1 MKRFISFIL
10 TLCVVTSVLSTVAFA
25 GSTIDV
31 YGYTDCSVIA
41 GNVTLPLPEFPVGSY
56 ATSDGECHS
65 DAYCL
70 DTYPLPNGRSLYVY
84 GTQCLGF
91 ARYVFYRCFGVI
103 DCTFTGLGGYYSVV
117 ENEGYVSASYLEQL
131 FNSSDVLPGAHIRI
145 AYSSAADNGHS
156 MIYMKSDDTYI
167 YTYECNLKHECDVTV
182 VRRTWSQMAEFANNK
197 GGLAFI
203 HMPNVYPDTLDWDCA
218 VDGHKW
224 ETTENFAPTGLH
236 EGRCTKVC
244 SICGE
249 KEQTV
254 FECTGLCEMGSSC
267 PGMNFLDMPDADKW
281 SHNSIEYV
289 LEYALLS
296 GLGDGRFDPNGSMT
310 RSMLVNVLW
319 RVAGKPAPD
328 GSVSFSDVP
337 ENAWYSD
344 SVLWAAEN
352 KVASGTG
359 NGKFNPNGNVTR
371 EQIAVILR
379 NFCLYQN
386 VNADAKTDISG
397 FADCNKVSSWAVDAV
412 KWAVA
417 EGYISGKENGGTI
430 KLDPQGNATRAEVS
444 SILMRYVKPQYDAL
458 LKLGTVN
465 ANHVNIRTGPG
476 TGYSAISS
484 ASKGTQI
491 LVLYEIDGWY
501 RIRTAKGTLG
511 YIIEEYVD
519 VSELT
524 E

>member
-1 MKRFISFIL
+1 MKRVI
-10 TLCVVTSVLSTVAFA
+10 SVLLIICIMIPVLSMAASA

-41 GNVTLPLPEFPVGSY
+41 GNVMLPLAEFPVGSY
-56 ATSDGECHS
+56 ATSNGECQNER
-65 DAYCL
+65 YCL
-70 DTYPLPNGRSLYVY
+70 DTYPLPGGGSVYVY

-103 DCTFTGLGGYYSVV
+103 DCTFTGRGGYYSVV
-117 ENEGYVSASYLEQL
+117 ENEGYVSASYLKNL

-145 AYSSAADNGHS
+145 AYSSAANDGHS

-167 YTYECNLKHECDVTV
+167 YTYECNLKHECDVSV

-203 HMPNVYPDTLDWDCA
+203 HMPNYYPDTLNWDCA

-224 ETTENFAPTGLH
+224 EVTENFAPTGLH
-236 EGRCTKVC
+236 DGRYTRVC

-254 FECTGLCEMGSSC
+254 SEGGLCEMGASC
-267 PGMNFLDMPDADKW
+267 PGQNFPDMPDAEHW

-319 RVAGKPAPD
+319 RIAGKPAPTA
-328 GSVSFSDVP
+328 SVSFSDVRAG
-337 ENAWYSD
+337 AWYTD

-352 KVASGTG
+352 KVAAGVG

-371 EQIAVILR
+371 EQIAVILY
-379 NFCLYQN
+379 NFCKYQQI
-386 VNADAKTDISG
+386 DIASGQSLSG
-397 FADCNKVSSWAVDAV
+397 FEDHINVSGWALEAVSWAAV
-412 KWAVA
+412 Q
-417 EGYISGKENGGTI
+417 GYIFGKVNSGTL

-444 SILMRYVKPQYDAL
+444 SILMRYVKPQYDEIL
-458 LKLGTVN
+458 QLGTVN
-465 ANHVNIRTGPG
+465 GNHVNIRTGPG

-484 ASKGTQI
+484 ASTGTQI

-511 YIIEEYVD
+511 YIIKQYVD
-519 VSELT
+519 ISDST